1 VVELISAS
9 NAGAAKF
16 VAMRVQ
22 DLRVASKVGS
32 AEATYRVR
40 ILHLLFKEQLLRL

>member
-1 VVELISAS
+1 VIELISTG
-9 NAGAAKF
+9 NAGSPKL
-16 VAMRVQ
+16 VSVRIQ
-22 DLRVASKVGS
+22 DLGMPSKVGS